1 MPQTVSDFFG
11 RERRLAQ
18 NREAARKSRLRKKA
32 YVQQLEASRIRLQQL
47 EEELQ
52 QARRQGLQPH
62 ATTAPV
68 TGAPVNPAVAAFDL
82 EYVRWVEE
90 QQRTL
95 ADTRT
100 ALQVMP
106 SVCLGE
112 ARQAKGLSVSFV
124 SLALKASVKAR
135 CVITCL
141 SMS

>member
-106 SVCLGE
+106 RRGTSRR
-112 ARQAKGLSVSFV
+112 AFFV
-124 SLALKASVKAR
+124 FGQFGIEGKRKCQMCTLLNTS
-135 CVITCL
+135 
-141 SMS
+141 

>member
-52 QARRQGLQPH
+52 QARRQGVQPH
-62 ATTAPV
+62 TAAAGV
-68 TGAPVNPAVAAFDL
+68 AGAQVNPAVAAFDV

-100 ALQVMP
+100 ALQV
-106 SVCLGE
+106 
-112 ARQAKGLSVSFV
+112 
-124 SLALKASVKAR
+124 
-135 CVITCL
+135 TCRAC
-141 SMS
+141 